1 MFDISLEKKRSSL
14 ERRRHLVAMTTHP
27 AFNNLQTPWAQISY
41 NFQRLNQKVH
51 EQYFMTSVTV
61 LCSRSIG
68 LQTMV
73 KLLLGFNEELKCLA
87 AETIA
92 HVAKFRRARRTVR
105 QYGGIRKLV
114 SWEEKNVPVGLYI
127 RNSGT
132 PLNTVTNRPQKFGC
146 GRITRVL
153 GQTLSDVLADGI
165 TIDHISTV

>member
-1 MFDISLEKKRSSL
+1 
-14 ERRRHLVAMTTHP
+14 
-27 AFNNLQTPWAQISY
+27 
-41 NFQRLNQKVH
+41 
-51 EQYFMTSVTV
+51 
-61 LCSRSIG
+61 
-68 LQTMV
+68 MV

-132 PLNTVTNRPQKFGC
+132 PLNTVTNRP
-146 GRITRVL
+146 
-153 GQTLSDVLADGI
+153 
-165 TIDHISTV
+165 

>member
-1 MFDISLEKKRSSL
+1 
-14 ERRRHLVAMTTHP
+14 
-27 AFNNLQTPWAQISY
+27 
-41 NFQRLNQKVH
+41 
-51 EQYFMTSVTV
+51 MTSVTV

-114 SWEEKNVPVGLYI
+114 SREENNVPVGLHIKWNLVKYSQWAKKI
-127 RNSGT
+127 WVWPYYWHGVGSNLAWR
-132 PLNTVTNRPQKFGC
+132 LNRVYHNRSRSIYQYSNMAP
-146 GRITRVL
+146 RLL
-153 GQTLSDVLADGI
+153 GQTSIFGVVFFVSKSLWEWRDKRIYSFNPKQNSCSCNKHPVCR
-165 TIDHISTV
+165 ST